1 MKLRIASLFVGLL
14 FPALPGCLSTGSAW
28 KVHGGP
34 QECARMCAGWGL
46 EFAGMVGVG
55 SQQAWG
61 DGATACVCQVRGAS
75 PVTPQAAA
83 TAASLAAPIA
93 RAAEERRRRQDEEQG
108 DQEKDKKRKEQ
119 EEQKQQDQK
128 QRQQP
133 LLE

>member
-1 MKLRIASLFVGLL
+1 MNRRIASLFAVLL
-14 FPALPGCLSTGSAW
+14 FPALANCLSTGSAW
-28 KVHGGP
+28 KVHGGA

-55 SQQAWG
+55 SQEAWG

-93 RAAEERRRRQDEEQG
+93 RAAEEEHRRKEEDER
-108 DQEKDKKRKEQ
+108 EKEKRKQEQ
-119 EEQKQQDQK
+119 EQQQKQQAQN

-133 LLE
+133 ILE